1 MFKNKNNNSNN
12 LCGKKIKELR
22 QNIIPRMSQRALA
35 DKLQLMGMDLDKN
48 AIQRIESGQ
57 RFVTDI
63 ELAVFSQVFCIAPS
77 ELLGINCFT
86 EKTCSPINAKITNV
100 DSESDE

>member
-1 MFKNKNNNSNN
+1 MFKNKNNTSNN

-22 QNIIPRMSQRALA
+22 KQIIPRMSQRALA
-35 DKLQLMGMDLDKN
+35 DRLQLIGVDLDKN

-63 ELAVFSQVFCIAPS
+63 ELAAFSKVFNISPT
-77 ELLGINCFT
+77 ELLGM
-86 EKTCSPINAKITNV
+86 
-100 DSESDE
+100 D

>member
-22 QNIIPRMSQRALA
+22 QRIVPRMSQRALA
-35 DKLQLMGMDLDKN
+35 DRLQLMGMDLDKN

-63 ELAVFSQVFCIAPS
+63 ELAVFSQVFQVNPAV
-77 ELLGINCFT
+77 LLGMEFSTDNG
-86 EKTCSPINAKITNV
+86 PQN
-100 DSESDE
+100 ESLQE